1 MTAATRYQNF
11 EEFFLTATENSPYPY
26 QKRLA
31 ELPTPS
37 IIDVPT
43 GAGKTEA
50 AILGWLWHRLR
61 GSERMPRRLI
71 YCLPRRTLVEQT
83 RDRVAMWIE
92 RLNLENRIG
101 VAVLMGG
108 VGDTDL
114 EKRPEQ
120 EYIIIG
126 TQDMLISGAL
136 NRAYGTSPYRW
147 PVVFGLLNNDCMWVM
162 DEVQIMEN
170 ALPTSVQLDA
180 FRKSYKVFGEHHTIW
195 MSATIIPKW
204 LNTVDAPRQEM
215 IRVGLGD
222 EDRRHDSLKKRNT
235 AVKTIRKAV
244 VSLKK
249 KYERNDAAYL
259 HSLHQK
265 GSVTAIMVNTVQRAQ
280 ELYDMFTR
288 EKIDCRIIHSRFR
301 AADRREINGW
311 IGNLKENDDKIIIST
326 QVLEAGVDVSV
337 RTLITELAPWS
348 NLVQRFGRC
357 NRNGT
362 LDDADIYWIDI
373 TDEKSHLPYDT
384 DDMEYARKK
393 LEKQAGK
400 SASPDDLP
408 EYEESRAFD
417 AVLRRRDMVDFF
429 DTSSDLSGNY
439 VDASRFVRTI
449 QRQLDIGVFWRNGD
463 RQSRPEAD
471 EVCSVPIADLKKF
484 LTDTKSY
491 CMIWNYGDSEWEK
504 AWPPDLFP
512 GQTVMLESKRGGYS
526 KVRGWDAKS
535 RETVEPVKG
544 TRGTN
549 DSNDTDPQSE
559 SSAPVTLEDHTLHV
573 LDEARR
579 ILEEV
584 GIGDDAMKE
593 AVIEAARYHD
603 IGKAHEIFQETMR
616 KGMTEGMD
624 TDIIWAKSQKITRH
638 RVPGFRHEVASA
650 LAYIHN
656 TKTQDRQ
663 KRDLVSY
670 LIASHHGKVRLSLR
684 NVSRKKQDETYLLGM
699 KVDGDFLQAFSSR
712 PVSIK
717 DTRIDMSIAH
727 LGRTGPSG
735 QSWTERILALRDE
748 YGPFRLAFLEMLVRA
763 ADGLAS
769 KKEKEGA
776 YNP

>member
-11 EEFFLTATENSPYPY
+11 EEFFLAATENSPYPY

-61 GSERMPRRLI
+61 GSERTPRRLI
-71 YCLPRRTLVEQT
+71 YCLPRRALVEQT
-83 RDRVAMWIE
+83 MDRVATWIE
-92 RLNLENRIG
+92 RLNLKNRIG

-215 IRVGLGD
+215 VRVGLGD

-235 AVKTIRKAV
+235 AVKTIRKAG

-249 KYERNDAAYL
+249 KYERSDAAYL

-301 AADRREINGW
+301 AADRREINEW

-393 LEKQAGK
+393 LEEQAGK

-408 EYEESRAFD
+408 EYEESRTFD

-449 QRQLDIGVFWRNGD
+449 QRQLDIGVFWRDGD
-463 RQSRPEAD
+463 MQSRPEAD

-484 LTDTKSY
+484 LADTKSY
-491 CMIWNYGDSEWEK
+491 CMVWNYGDSEWEK
-504 AWPPDLFP
+504 AWPSDLFP
-512 GQTVMLESKRGGYS
+512 GQTVMLEGKKGGYS
-526 KVRGWDAKS
+526 KARGWDAKS
-535 RETVEPVKG
+535 REIVEPVKG
-544 TRGTN
+544 TREAN
-549 DSNDTDPQSE
+549 DSNDTDPQSK

-603 IGKAHEIFQETMR
+603 IGKVHEIFQETMR
-616 KGMTEGMD
+616 KGMTEGVD
-624 TDIIWAKSQKITRH
+624 ADIIWAKSQKVTRH

-656 TKTQDRQ
+656 AKTQDRQ

-684 NVSRKKQDETYLLGM
+684 NASRKKQDEEYLLGM
-699 KVDGDFLQAFSSR
+699 KVGGDFLQAFSSR

-717 DTRIDMSIAH
+717 DTRIDMSIAR
-727 LGRTGPSG
+727 LGHTGPSG
-735 QSWTERILALRDE
+735 QSWTERMLALRDE

-776 YNP
+776 YKP

>member
-1 MTAATRYQNF
+1 MIAASRYKNF
-11 EEFFLTATENSPYPY
+11 EEFFLAATTNSPYPY

-50 AILGWLWHRLR
+50 AILGWLWHRLC
-61 GSERMPRRLI
+61 GNERTPRRLI
-71 YCLPRRTLVEQT
+71 YCLPRRVLVEQT
-83 RDRVAMWIE
+83 RDRVARWVE
-92 RLNLENRIG
+92 RLNLKRRIG

-114 EKRPEQ
+114 EKHPEQ

-147 PVVFGLLNNDCMWVM
+147 PVMFGILNNDCMWVM

-195 MSATIIPKW
+195 MSATLIPSW
-204 LNTVDAPRQEM
+204 LNTVDAPRHEM
-215 IRVGLGD
+215 TRVGLGD
-222 EDRRHDSLKKRNT
+222 EDKRHASLQKRNT
-235 AVKTIRKAV
+235 AVKIIRKAGI
-244 VSLKK
+244 SLRK
-249 KYERNDAAYL
+249 KYEPGDAAYL
-259 HSLHQK
+259 YSLHQK

-280 ELYDMFTR
+280 ELYDMFTKK
-288 EKIDCRIIHSRFR
+288 KIDCSIIHSRFR
-301 AADRREINGW
+301 AADRKKINEW
-311 IGNLKENDDKIIIST
+311 ISNLKESDNKIIIST

-362 LDDADIYWIDI
+362 LNDADIYWIDI
-373 TDEKSHLPYDT
+373 TDEKSHLPYGT

-408 EYEESRAFD
+408 AYEESRAFD

-449 QRQLDIGVFWRNGD
+449 QRQLDIDVFWRNDD
-463 RQSRPEAD
+463 RQSRPETD
-471 EVCSVPIADLKKF
+471 EVCSVPIAVLKRF
-484 LTDTKSY
+484 LADTKSY
-491 CMIWNYGDSEWEK
+491 CMVWNYGDSIWEV
-504 AWPPDLFP
+504 ARPPDLFP

-535 RETVEPVKG
+535 REIVEPVKG
-544 TRGTN
+544 AKEAN

-559 SSAPVTLEDHTLHV
+559 SNAPVTLEDHTLHV
-573 LDEARR
+573 LDEACR
-579 ILEEV
+579 ILENV
-584 GIGDDAMKE
+584 GIGDNAIKD

-603 IGKAHEIFQETMR
+603 VGKTHEIFQETMR
-616 KGMTEGMD
+616 KGMTEGAD
-624 TDIIWAKSQKITRH
+624 TYSIWAKSQKITRH

-656 TKTQDRQ
+656 TKTQDPQ

-684 NVSRKKQDETYLLGM
+684 NVSRKKQDERYLLGI
-699 KVDGDFLQAFSSR
+699 KVGGDFLQAFSSK

-727 LGRTGPSG
+727 LGHTESSG
-735 QSWTERILALRDE
+735 QSWTERMLALRDE
-748 YGPFRLAFLEMLVRA
+748 YGPFRLAFLETLVRA

-769 KKEKEGA
+769 KKEKDGA
-776 YNP
+776 YRS